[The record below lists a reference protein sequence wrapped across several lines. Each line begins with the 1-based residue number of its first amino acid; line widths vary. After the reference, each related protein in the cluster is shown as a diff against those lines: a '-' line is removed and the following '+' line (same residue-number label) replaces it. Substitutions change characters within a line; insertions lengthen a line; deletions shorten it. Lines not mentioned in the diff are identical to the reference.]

1 MKKNDLSNALC
12 NMYDIKKNYH
22 IKKIKNLPLDSDLL
36 DKNGN
41 YEGEVQYSLSDC
53 IDDIIDSLEQLEE

>member
-1 MKKNDLSNALC
+1 MLQKHQVILTYINFS
-12 NMYDIKKNYH
+12 H

-41 YEGEVQYSLSDC
+41 YEGEVQYSISDC